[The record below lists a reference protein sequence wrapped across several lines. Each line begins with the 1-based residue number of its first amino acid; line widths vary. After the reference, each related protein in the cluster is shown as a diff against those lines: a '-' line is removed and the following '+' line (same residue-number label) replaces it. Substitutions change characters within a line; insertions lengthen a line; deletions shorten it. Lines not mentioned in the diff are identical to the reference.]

1 MHLLCTC
8 TAVQSCAIDVLHI
21 LVLTLAL
28 NLVVHSHIDEFVEL
42 MDKHFSAVEFN
53 V

>member
-1 MHLLCTC
+1 MHLLCTFV
-8 TAVQSCAIDVLHI
+8 AAQSCIIDVLHI

-28 NLVVHSHIDEFVEL
+28 NLVDSHIDEFVEL